1 MREGAFGRLPARVSA
16 IGLGTAQLANLDG
29 TVAGIKRL
37 DPADARRLLEAA
49 IDDGVSFLDTGDQYG
64 AAEELIGS
72 LDADRRG
79 KVLVATKAGL
89 RDDGARDFSPEYLR
103 SRLNRSLRR
112 LNSTRVDLFQLNKPA
127 AKDWQDGR
135 LAAFLAEEKAKGC
148 IRFAGVVVGEPADG
162 LRALDE
168 PVLDAAQVLFHLT
181 YHASEIVIGKAARLG
196 KGVIVRSPLNSGLLS
211 GAYRPDTVVPATD
224 ERSRY
229 FKGPEF
235 SARVAALHLIQKD
248 LGVPNEKLVEFALRF
263 ASSEPG
269 ISTVIPGA
277 SSLAQ
282 ARRYA
287 ACGDAEPF
295 SVAELARIKG
305 FVVAR
310 MTGVG
315 GSFQLR

>member
-1 MREGAFGRLPARVSA
+1 MREGAFGSLPARVSA

-29 TVAGIKRL
+29 TIAGIKRVA
-37 DPADARRLLEAA
+37 PADARRILEAA
-49 IDDGVSFLDTGDQYG
+49 VDDGVSFLDTGDQYG
-64 AAEELIGS
+64 AAEELLGS
-72 LDADRRG
+72 LDAERRG

-89 RDDGARDFSPEYLR
+89 RDDGVRDFSPEYLR
-103 SRLNRSLRR
+103 SRLDRSLRR

-127 AKDWQDGR
+127 AKDWEDGR
-135 LAAFLAEEKAKGC
+135 LAAYLAEEKAKGRV
-148 IRFAGVVVGEPADG
+148 RFAGVVVGEPADG

-168 PVLDAAQVLFHLT
+168 PVLDTVQVLFHLT
-181 YHASEIVIGKAARLG
+181 YHASQPVIAKAARLG
-196 KGVIVRSPLNSGLLS
+196 KGVIARSPLNSGLLS

-248 LGVPNEKLVEFALRF
+248 LGVANDELIEFALRF

-269 ISTVIPGA
+269 VSTVIPGA
-277 SSLAQ
+277 STLAQ
-282 ARRYA
+282 IRRYA
-287 ACGDAEPF
+287 ACGEAAPF
-295 SVAELARIKG
+295 TDDELARIKR

>member
-1 MREGAFGRLPARVSA
+1 MRTGEFGRLPARVSA

-29 TVAGIKRL
+29 TVPGIRRV
-37 DPADARRLLEAA
+37 DPADARRILEAA
-49 IDDGVSFLDTGDQYG
+49 VDDGVSFLDTGDQYG

-72 LDADRRG
+72 LDAARRG

-103 SRLNRSLRR
+103 PRLERSLRR
-112 LNSTRVDLFQLNKPA
+112 LGSARLDLFQLNKPA
-127 AKDWQDGR
+127 AKDWEDGR
-135 LAAFLAEEKAKGC
+135 LAAFLEEEKAKGR
-148 IRFAGVVVGEPADG
+148 IRFAGVVVGDPADG
-162 LRALDE
+162 LRALEE
-168 PVLDAAQVLFHLT
+168 PVVDAVQVLYHLM
-181 YHASEIVIGKAARLG
+181 YHAAGPVIAKAAHRG
-196 KGVIVRSPLNSGLLS
+196 KGVIARSPLNSGLLS
-211 GAYRPDTVVPATD
+211 GAYRADTVIPETD

-235 SARVAALHLIQKD
+235 QARVAALHLLQRD
-248 LGVPNEKLVEFALRF
+248 LGVPDDGLVEFALRF

-269 ISTVIPGA
+269 VSTVIPGA

-287 ACGDAEPF
+287 ACGDAPPF
-295 SVAELARIKG
+295 TAAELARIKA
-305 FVVAR
+305 FAAAR
-310 MTGVG
+310 MSGVG